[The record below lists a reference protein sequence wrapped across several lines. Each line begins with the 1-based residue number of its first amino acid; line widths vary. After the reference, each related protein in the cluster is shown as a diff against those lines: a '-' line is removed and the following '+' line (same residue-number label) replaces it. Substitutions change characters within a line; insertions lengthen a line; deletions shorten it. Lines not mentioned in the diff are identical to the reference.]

1 MTTHELAK
9 KLLEGPDLPAMIR
22 VGYPDF
28 YGGMVVD
35 LKEITMVL
43 DSDKLSK
50 SDKISNEVFSNTPRC
65 IIIRTNEGWK

>member
-9 KLLEGPDLPAMIR
+9 KLLEGPNVPAMVR
-22 VGYPDF
+22 VGWADLYD
-28 YGGMVVD
+28 GMVVD

-50 SDKISNEVFSNTPRC
+50 NDKISNEVFSNTPRC
-65 IIIRTNEGWK
+65 IIVRTNEGWK